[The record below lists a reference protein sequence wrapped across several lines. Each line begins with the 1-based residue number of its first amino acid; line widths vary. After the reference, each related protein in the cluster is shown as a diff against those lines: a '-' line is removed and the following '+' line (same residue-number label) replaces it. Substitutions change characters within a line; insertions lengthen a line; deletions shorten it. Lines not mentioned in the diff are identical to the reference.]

1 MGGQS
6 QPLFRAKA
14 GEPYQKLME
23 RVFPRNQLHPLHI
36 GRGLGKV
43 DVSFSS
49 FLCAKVTM
57 FAVANGNVR
66 LLNTLSGAASPLPF
80 GSPSVC
86 FS

>member
-1 MGGQS
+1 MKERTEIDQQS
-6 QPLFRAKA
+6 LHFT
-14 GEPYQKLME
+14 YME
-23 RVFPRNQLHPLHI
+23 LASCRTYDDARDLLNELVTMEI
-36 GRGLGKV
+36 GREYG
-43 DVSFSS
+43 DNYEFDE
-49 FLCAKVTM
+49 VTM